1 MKMKSRKKVVDPW
14 CVERYKEMLDI
25 LWNAKDTLMA
35 KTENVI
41 CKKGVVDLYPEGA
54 DKAFAQAEY
63 EDAQHKL
70 ICAIGN
76 YDARKQEAE
85 EFYKKH
91 YEELYGYTNKF
102 ATSHFIVE
110 FVYKHF
116 FKK

>member
-1 MKMKSRKKVVDPW
+1 MKPKKRISW
-14 CVERYKEMLDI
+14 YEEHYKELLDAVR
-25 LWNAKDTLMA
+25 NAKETLMA
-35 KTENVI
+35 KAENVI
-41 CKKGVVDLYPEGA
+41 CKKGVVNLYPESA
-54 DKAFAQAEY
+54 DKAFAQMEC

-91 YEELYGYTNKF
+91 YEELYGYADKF
-102 ATSHFIVE
+102 ATSHFIIE
-110 FVYKHF
+110 IVYKNF

>member
-1 MKMKSRKKVVDPW
+1 MKPKKKTSLYEEHYQTLLNALRDA
-14 CVERYKEMLDI
+14 KE
-25 LWNAKDTLMA
+25 TLMA
-35 KTENVI
+35 KTETVI

-54 DKAFAQAEY
+54 DKAFAQTEC

-85 EFYKKH
+85 KFYKEH
-91 YEELYGYTNKF
+91 WEQLYGYADKF
-102 ATSHFIVE
+102 ATSHFIIE
-110 FVYKHF
+110 IVYKNF

>member
-1 MKMKSRKKVVDPW
+1 MKPKKRISW
-14 CVERYKEMLDI
+14 YEEQYKELLNVVHD
-25 LWNAKDTLMA
+25 AKETLMA
-35 KTENVI
+35 RAENVI

-54 DKAFAQAEY
+54 DKAFAQAEC

-76 YDARKQEAE
+76 YDARTQEAE
-85 EFYKKH
+85 DFYKKH

-102 ATSHFIVE
+102 ATSHFIIE
-110 FVYKHF
+110 IVYKNF